1 MCAKKSQWRKL
12 WRKKKVRDKNEWEE
26 HNRRETPQSGTHDQ
40 VPPLQNDSKIREWH
54 KNSQINDLLLIA
66 PRVRNNLTGIYM
78 VLLSRAYPPIR

>member
-1 MCAKKSQWRKL
+1 MAKVMEK
-12 WRKKKVRDKNEWEE
+12 KKKVRDKNEWEE
-26 HNRRETPQSGTHDQ
+26 YNRRETPQSGTHDQ

-66 PRVRNNLTGIYM
+66 PRVRNHLTGIYM